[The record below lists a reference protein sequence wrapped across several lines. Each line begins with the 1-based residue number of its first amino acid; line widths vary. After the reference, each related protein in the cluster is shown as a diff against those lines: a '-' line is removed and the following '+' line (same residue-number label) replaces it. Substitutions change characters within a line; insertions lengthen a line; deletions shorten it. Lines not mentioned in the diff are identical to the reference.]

1 MDPRLATIAEDPAN
15 TIFAVVFFPDR
26 IYHQEYLNATR
37 SPRYRYNVQE
47 VRGYHEVLCLKGRV
61 FLDGALYCNFL
72 RFEYRGTRLTEAVR
86 TKNRLLRDNC
96 SRLDPPDRQGRQ
108 AGARR
113 RATDC
118 SRCTGTTGST
128 PTRPRSG
135 RRLNRPP
142 PAGTTRQCW
151 P

>member
-1 MDPRLATIAEDPAN
+1 MDPRLITVAEDPAN

-72 RFEYRGTRLTEAVR
+72 RLEYRGTRQTEAVS
-86 TKNRLLRDNC
+86 TKKRLLSDN
-96 SRLDPPDRQGRQ
+96 
-108 AGARR
+108 
-113 RATDC
+113 
-118 SRCTGTTGST
+118 
-128 PTRPRSG
+128 
-135 RRLNRPP
+135 
-142 PAGTTRQCW
+142 
-151 P
+151 